1 MQTDARTTGF
11 VAELRA
17 LLAKAT
23 PGPWRYRPEE
33 YDDWG
38 FIRGGERGEF
48 GFPMVAVGRGS
59 HNDHDEHRR
68 NGTDPYGP
76 NSELIVA
83 AANALPTLLDALET
97 QGAHEGVIEALLEAF
112 APFVDIGAQ
121 KGAWGAI
128 SKKLDGMAPLT
139 VTVTKAQM
147 LAAITAIR
155 ALSSG
160 KTVSA
165 GEGS

>member
-1 MQTDARTTGF
+1 MQTDAPTTGLREAI
-11 VAELRA
+11 AEARDLARQVRKLTRAENIHARGIAKFGQNDTPTSRDDVDMIHADLYALWPAKRLDA
-17 LLAKAT
+17 LL
-23 PGPWRYRPEE
+23 
-33 YDDWG
+33 
-38 FIRGGERGEF
+38 
-48 GFPMVAVGRGS
+48 
-59 HNDHDEHRR
+59 N
-68 NGTDPYGP
+68 
-76 NSELIVA
+76 
-83 AANALPTLLDALET
+83 ALET
-97 QGAHEGVIEALLEAF
+97 QGAHEGVIEALREAF

-165 GEGS
+165 GEGEG